1 LAGKVVTLDIDSTA
15 IRLLEVSGGKV
26 RKWAS
31 ISHEQ
36 DKVEEEEVSNPQ
48 ALGNKVKQLMASS
61 SIRASKVISSLSGLY
76 SVSRI
81 VNVPNPT
88 AGLTLQQAAL
98 EAASE
103 VMPLSADDLYLSWR
117 TITIDEE
124 GQQIL
129 AVGVPRDIIDDQ
141 VRALRAAG
149 INPHI
154 LDLKAMALARLVNR
168 EQALILNIEPSSFD
182 IVIIVNGLPEIMRTV
197 AWQQE
202 ELTEENKVEHL
213 AVNLELTAGFYN
225 SQHHNTPLDIATPLF
240 ITGQITRDF
249 SLMEKMEARLEYPIE
264 PLVPPLECPQNLP
277 VSEYAVNI
285 GLALKGM
292 ALAPNPEQ
300 GGYSPPNI
308 NLLPDVYQPWK
319 PSAKQLYVTGLV
331 IAAIALLFP
340 LYQVTTNAMDETA
353 SLNREYTAL
362 NSELQQRQLELKR
375 RVPLQEAIKEYDTI
389 IDMGGNFT
397 EDLAVIYDEA
407 KELGVEVESASHEGD
422 SITISCQA
430 KDDDPVTF
438 DNFVKALENTERFSK
453 VTPPTEGFPY
463 NTGGTIELEVK
474 AGG

>member
-48 ALGNKVKQLMASS
+48 TLGNKVKQLMASS
-61 SIRASKVISSLSGLY
+61 GIRASKVISSLSGLY

-225 SQHHNTPLDIATPLF
+225 SQHHNTPL
-240 ITGQITRDF
+240 
-249 SLMEKMEARLEYPIE
+249 
-264 PLVPPLECPQNLP
+264 PPLECPQNLP

-340 LYQVTTNAMDETA
+340 LYQVTTKAMDETA